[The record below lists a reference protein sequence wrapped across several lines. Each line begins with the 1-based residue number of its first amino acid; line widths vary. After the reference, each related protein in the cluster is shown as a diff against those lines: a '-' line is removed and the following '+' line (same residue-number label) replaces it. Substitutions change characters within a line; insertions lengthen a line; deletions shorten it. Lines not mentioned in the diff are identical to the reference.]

1 MAHTLRAPQKVRDR
15 VGASR
20 KAIMATEEEDQDGAD
35 HECLRDRA
43 GNDKHRKN
51 WRSGAATR
59 AKEARRQMVKG
70 KGAGEE

>member
-1 MAHTLRAPQKVRDR
+1 
-15 VGASR
+15 
-20 KAIMATEEEDQDGAD
+20 MATEEEDQDGAD
-35 HECLRDRA
+35 RECLRDRA